1 MLASGRSRVKEN
13 FFFTMGKITVLYT
26 DTDDPVKREKPM
38 MQKEKE
44 TTRVMALNKQDNIIQ
59 NQGFCHK

>member
-1 MLASGRSRVKEN
+1 
-13 FFFTMGKITVLYT
+13 MGKITALYT

-44 TTRVMALNKQDNIIQ
+44 TTRVMALSKQENIIQ